1 MRRWSTKT
9 VVRRALAGCV
19 ASGIAVGALV
29 TLASP
34 AGATLAGP
42 CSGQGTFAVGS
53 KDSGKGPFVA
63 EKIPAS
69 QVVTVPLKDSVTWS
83 GSVAVAAAQRNI
95 NGFVAVKLP
104 WPFSG
109 FTVDSWNGP
118 SSKVA
123 NNGVK
128 TYKLPSLIPRDT
140 EFKVYGAHHEPNG
153 VNCAGFVRIKV
164 EGSYFDSFLTWI
176 ALALTLIF
184 LILFFLTGR
193 AKAVAV

>member
-1 MRRWSTKT
+1 MRWSMRT
-9 VVRRALAGCV
+9 VVRRAVAAGLAGGV
-19 ASGIAVGALV
+19 AVGALV
-29 TLASP
+29 TLAAP

-42 CSGQGTFAVGS
+42 CKGEGTFATGS

-63 EKIPAS
+63 EKMPAS

-83 GSVAVAAAQRNI
+83 GSVAVPAAQRPI
-95 NGFVAVKLP
+95 NGFVKVKLP

-109 FTVDSWNGP
+109 FTVDSWGGP
-118 SSKVA
+118 SSKIE

-128 TYKLPSLIPRDT
+128 DYKLPSLIPRDT
-140 EFKVYGAHHEPNG
+140 EFKVYGAHRDANG

-176 ALALTLIF
+176 ALAATVIL
-184 LILFFLTGR
+184 LILFFLTGK
-193 AKAVAV
+193 AKAVA

>member
-1 MRRWSTKT
+1 MRRTTMTT
-9 VVRRALAGCV
+9 VVRRAVAAGLAGGV
-19 ASGIAVGALV
+19 AVGALV
-29 TLASP
+29 TLAAP
-34 AGATLAGP
+34 AGAALAGP

-53 KDSGKGPFVA
+53 KESGKGPFVA

-69 QVVTVPLKDSVTWS
+69 EVITVPLKDSVTWS
-83 GSVAVAAAQRNI
+83 GSVAVAAGQRNI

-118 SSKVA
+118 SSKVE

-128 TYKLPSLIPRDT
+128 SYKLPSLIPRDT
-140 EFKVYGAHHEPNG
+140 EFKVYGAHHDANG
-153 VNCAGFVRIKV
+153 VICTGFVRIKV

-176 ALALTLIF
+176 ALAATLIF
-184 LILFFLTGR
+184 LILFYLTGK
-193 AKAVAV
+193 AKAVAA